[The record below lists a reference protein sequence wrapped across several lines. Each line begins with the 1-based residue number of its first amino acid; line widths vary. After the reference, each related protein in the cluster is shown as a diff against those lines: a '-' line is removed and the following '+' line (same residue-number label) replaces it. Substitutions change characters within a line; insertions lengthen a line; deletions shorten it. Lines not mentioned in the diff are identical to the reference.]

1 MFADWEELM
10 AARSTLIRGCVL
22 TLLMAGVAPQ
32 LEAAQLCASAD
43 EAEAFRLRHLQ
54 SRLMVAG
61 LSCGQKDAYNSF
73 VIRHKPELGGFGPR
87 LVAYY
92 QRSGGQAALNRYV
105 TDLANA
111 AASIRSDDPAA
122 FCNHTW
128 AMFWELEQNPD
139 RLRDLAAANPVPAV
153 SQPALCSIPPER
165 PTPPAQKKTAAPK
178 KDAAVKQVGSDLN

>member
-1 MFADWEELM
+1 MLSATQV
-10 AARSTLIRGCVL
+10 R
-22 TLLMAGVAPQ
+22 
-32 LEAAQLCASAD
+32 AAQPCASAE

-73 VIRHKPELGGFGPR
+73 VLRHKPELGGFGPR
-87 LVAYY
+87 LTAYY

-111 AASIRSDDPAA
+111 AASIRSHDPFA

-128 AMFWELEQNPD
+128 TMFWELEQNPAQ
-139 RLRDLAAANPVPAV
+139 LRDIAAANPIPAIT
-153 SQPALCSIPPER
+153 QPALCAIPPER
-165 PTPPAQKKTAAPK
+165 PKPPQKQTAAPK
-178 KDAAVKQVGSDLN
+178 KDAAVK